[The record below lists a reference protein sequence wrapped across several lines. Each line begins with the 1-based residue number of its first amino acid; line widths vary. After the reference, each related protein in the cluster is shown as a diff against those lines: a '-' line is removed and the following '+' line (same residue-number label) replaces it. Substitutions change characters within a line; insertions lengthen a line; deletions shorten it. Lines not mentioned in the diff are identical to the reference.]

1 MSDAT
6 GMTPILYEA
15 GGLISPG
22 LQPAFRHSSVGGAS
36 IPIVLAVPHAGRIY
50 PDDVLMQM
58 RDPQSSVL
66 KLEDRLVDTLAL
78 AIARKTGA
86 ALLIADAPRAMI
98 DLNRDL
104 EDVDWGMVRDKP
116 QQRSRPIHANRRARG
131 GLGLVPRRLG
141 RDEIWNAPLPMDE
154 LQRRISQIHGPYHD
168 RLSEMVRGIRNRFG
182 SVTLIDLHSMP
193 PLTTGHVAGAPI
205 EFVLGDRFGASCEG
219 EISDAVE
226 YILGKGRRNIVRNRP
241 YAGGY
246 VLDRHANPKQ
256 SIHAFQLEICRS
268 LYLDATFEKL
278 EGDIDS
284 LVTLLAE
291 MVREVAMQTI
301 MLGNPPVC
309 EAAQ

>member
-1 MSDAT
+1 
-6 GMTPILYEA
+6 
-15 GGLISPG
+15 
-22 LQPAFRHSSVGGAS
+22 
-36 IPIVLAVPHAGRIY
+36 
-50 PDDVLMQM
+50 
-58 RDPQSSVL
+58 
-66 KLEDRLVDTLAL
+66 
-78 AIARKTGA
+78 
-86 ALLIADAPRAMI
+86 
-98 DLNRDL
+98 
-104 EDVDWGMVRDKP
+104 
-116 QQRSRPIHANRRARG
+116 
-131 GLGLVPRRLG
+131 
-141 RDEIWNAPLPMDE
+141 
-154 LQRRISQIHGPYHD
+154 
-168 RLSEMVRGIRNRFG
+168 MVRGIRNRFG

-193 PLTTGHVAGAPI
+193 PLTTGHVAGARI

-226 YILGKGRRNIVRNRP
+226 RILGKGRRNILRNRP

-268 LYLDATFEKL
+268 LYLDKKFEKL